1 MIFMHISDAMKGRD
15 RKCPICY
22 LLDNFENRY
31 YENLLYENVNDPS
44 VRENIRRSLGFC
56 PYHAFKLV
64 SYVNRSPGV
73 DGLGSSLI
81 YIDMLS
87 QYIERLSAS
96 RHAHTQLQE
105 PGRLWAS
112 CGLCSYIREFE
123 LIYVDVFSKCF
134 EESVAIYSTSS
145 SILCYKHLYMIM
157 NNIDSQSMG
166 RLIDIQV
173 VKLNAILKNAER
185 FVDKHDYR
193 FRGAIF
199 EDEARA
205 WQDAIEVLK
214 GSMSSQIALISS
226 YRDLSISN
234 KSHKLWDLIHRLYS
248 LHRLFRKGVGASDE

>member
-1 MIFMHISDAMKGRD
+1 MKGRD

-31 YENLLYENVNDPS
+31 YENLLYENANDPS
-44 VRENIRRSLGFC
+44 VRENIRRSLCFC

-64 SYVNRSPGV
+64 SYVKRSPGV

-96 RHAHTQLQE
+96 RYAPTQLQE

-157 NNIDSQSMG
+157 NNIDSHSMG

-173 VKLNAILKNAER
+173 VKLNAIPKNAER
-185 FVDKHDYR
+185 FVEKHDYR
-193 FRGAIF
+193 FRGSIF

-226 YRDLSISN
+226 YRDLAISN
-234 KSHKLWDLIHRLYS
+234 KSHKLWDLIHRLYNR
-248 LHRLFRKGVGASDE
+248 HRLFRKEMGASDE